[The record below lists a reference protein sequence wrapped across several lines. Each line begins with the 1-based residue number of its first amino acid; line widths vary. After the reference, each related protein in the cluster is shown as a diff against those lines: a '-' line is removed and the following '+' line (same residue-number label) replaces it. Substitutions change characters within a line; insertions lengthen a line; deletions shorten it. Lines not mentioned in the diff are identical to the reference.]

1 MRQKVKPPG
10 HKRDIYLGVLTI
22 VVTIVVCFLAVY
34 YQDDLMNIAHI
45 AGYSLL
51 GVFIVSLI
59 SGSVFSFVA
68 IPIPYWLL
76 VFTLSSVL
84 APEWGLMAP
93 VFVGM
98 TSALATSL
106 GHIPTFMIG
115 YGGGKTYEGLTRLIS
130 GRLRRNN
137 DSNKRSFYNRCMDW
151 ARHHGSWAVFAM
163 SAMFNPLHL
172 PMTIAIGTLR
182 YPPLKFFFFS
192 FLGNSV
198 KGLFLAFCG
207 YFGLGSILRLF
218 GINLTSAGY
227 GGWEF
232 CSWYLPYQAGLRFQP
247 IFARLN
253 NVFLGL

>member
-1 MRQKVKPPG
+1 MSQKVKPPG
-10 HKRDIYLGVLTI
+10 HKRDIFLGALTV

-34 YQDDLMNIAHI
+34 YQDDLMKIAHI

-106 GHIPTFMIG
+106 GHMPTFMIG
-115 YGGGKTYEGLTRLIS
+115 YGGGKTYEGLARFIS

-137 DSNKRSFYNRCMDW
+137 NSNKHSFYNRCMDW
-151 ARHHGSWAVFAM
+151 ARRHGSWTSFAM
-163 SAMFNPLHL
+163 SAAFNPIHL

-182 YPPLKFFFFS
+182 YHPLKFFVFT

-207 YFGLGSILRLF
+207 YFGLGSILHLF
-218 GINLTSAGY
+218 GITPTSAGY

-232 CSWYLPYQAGLRFQP
+232 CSWYWPFQSGLRFQP
-247 IFARLN
+247 IFARLDS
-253 NVFLGL
+253 VFLGL